1 MLRNVWRGISSRDKR
16 AWLTFLFRKDQSTR
30 RGPEE
35 RIIAG
40 DKGLSKE
47 HMYQDLFNRVAE
59 EERQFGSSLQPP
71 CTEEQLR
78 TLQRRAKDELQAIPP
93 EGYLEFLALTN
104 GLDWNGVVVYASE
117 TVPIVKHPDRSIAG
131 LVEMNLNYRDDARF
145 SDLLV
150 LGSSGMDIY
159 TYRLSTDAYEIYDEV
174 PHELIETVPTF
185 NELMT
190 RILTR
195 SLQ

>member
-1 MLRNVWRGISSRDKR
+1 MTI
-16 AWLTFLFRKDQSTR
+16 
-30 RGPEE
+30 
-35 RIIAG
+35 
-40 DKGLSKE
+40 GLEKE
-47 HMYQDLFNRVAE
+47 YMYQDLLKRVAE
-59 EERQFGSSLQPP
+59 EERRFGSTLQPP
-71 CTEEQLR
+71 CTESQISALV
-78 TLQRRAKDELQAIPP
+78 TRAKSELQATPP
-93 EGYLEFLALTN
+93 EQYMEFLELTN

-117 TVPIVKHPDRSIAG
+117 TVPIVNHPDRSIAG

-159 TYRLSTDAYEIYDEV
+159 AYRVSTETYEVIDEV
-174 PHELIETVPTF
+174 PHELIESLTTF
-185 NELMT
+185 DELMN